1 MSYDDLDGAIG
12 RLKKAAIDAWM
23 ADDGFYKDKLGTNC
37 YYKWGFAPNG
47 YELPSDSGEGCGK
60 VDGLSWNDD
69 ISYDGIRSHVDNA
82 VDMRRNLPTGTG
94 AHAYKTS
101 TSRAAVSL
109 GASVADDGA
118 IFTSTNT
125 VRERHVLHHALQR

>member
-47 YELPSDSGEGCGK
+47 YELPSDSGEGGGK

-69 ISYDGIRSHVDNA
+69 ISYDGIRSRVDNA